1 MSNRIPRPTD
11 AEFQVLSVLWEH
23 GPATAREVLE
33 RMPDGK
39 QRTYTTVLTIM
50 QLMEKK
56 GLLKRRIQGRAHVYR
71 PGTNRNRII
80 RPMIRDL
87 IAKAFGG
94 NPAQLVQQ
102 LLASERIDAEQL
114 DDIRKLL
121 DEMDAAGGEKQVA
134 RDNDNVEAP

>member
-11 AEFQVLSVLWEH
+11 AELQVLSVLWEH

-71 PGTNRNRII
+71 PGPNRSRII

-87 IAKAFGG
+87 ITKAFGG

-102 LLASERIDAEQL
+102 LLADERIDAEQL
-114 DDIRKLL
+114 DEIRKLL
-121 DEMDAAGGEKQVA
+121 DEAKDAAPAANKASDTHTAEKS
-134 RDNDNVEAP
+134 